1 MGVQF
6 QMCDHVI
13 EIKNSFIHVSDEL
26 EEDTFYRS
34 RALSEYSGKLFKELE
49 LKRSAPV
56 PAVCMSAEEERAT
69 LMETPRICEEK
80 EAGLDEPVPVSLFS
94 LLSQEKE
101 TRTTVMMRD
110 IPNSYSSN
118 GLIELFAAAGFQGTY
133 DFVYLPIDF
142 RTNMSLGYA
151 FVNFVSSWDA
161 LQFMRHF
168 DGFSNWHFSS
178 PKVCQV
184 SWSDPNQGLQ
194 EHVERYRNS
203 PVMHENVPDDFKPR
217 LYKDGV
223 RVAFP
228 APTKRIKPPRVRP
241 AKQRR

>member
-1 MGVQF
+1 M
-6 QMCDHVI
+6 
-13 EIKNSFIHVSDEL
+13 
-26 EEDTFYRS
+26 
-34 RALSEYSGKLFKELE
+34 A
-49 LKRSAPV
+49 
-56 PAVCMSAEEERAT
+56 
-69 LMETPRICEEK
+69 
-80 EAGLDEPVPVSLFS
+80 
-94 LLSQEKE
+94 
-101 TRTTVMMRD
+101 VMMRD
-110 IPNSYSSN
+110 IPNSYSCN
-118 GLIELFAAAGFQGTY
+118 KLVDLFDAAGFQGTY
-133 DFVYLPIDF
+133 DFLYLPVDF

-151 FVNFVSSWDA
+151 FVNFVSSRKA
-161 LQFMRHF
+161 QEFMLFF

-217 LYKDGV
+217 LYKGGV